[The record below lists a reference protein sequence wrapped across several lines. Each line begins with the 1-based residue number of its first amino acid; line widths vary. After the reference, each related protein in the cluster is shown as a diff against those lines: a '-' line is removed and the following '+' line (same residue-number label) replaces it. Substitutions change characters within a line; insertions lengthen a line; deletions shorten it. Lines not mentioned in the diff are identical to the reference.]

1 MSQPVPEMIP
11 VLSRGKHRRPED
23 GACFMEMVSVLG
35 GNRWS
40 DNPPGTHPLLAH
52 LARLVNDFTSDARRP
67 MLSPMV
73 PSVIGLDDT
82 DPHWDDAIAVLAAS
96 VALPLATSV
105 DQPALAAGLLTSAAR
120 LDAAQRPEIASLRAR
135 GRAVLATT
143 PDAAAWAQDF
153 TDHLGPARTRARA
166 GWPVVDFSV
175 RSIVASGSPRTDD
188 DLRELLA
195 AAIALCQRLTEAQV
209 DTQGAAHDTTL
220 VDHAVISRLLQDTP
234 AT

>member
-73 PSVIGLDDT
+73 PSVIGLDSA

-96 VALPLATSV
+96 VAL
-105 DQPALAAGLLTSAAR
+105 
-120 LDAAQRPEIASLRAR
+120 
-135 GRAVLATT
+135 
-143 PDAAAWAQDF
+143 
-153 TDHLGPARTRARA
+153 
-166 GWPVVDFSV
+166 
-175 RSIVASGSPRTDD
+175 
-188 DLRELLA
+188 
-195 AAIALCQRLTEAQV
+195 
-209 DTQGAAHDTTL
+209 
-220 VDHAVISRLLQDTP
+220 
-234 AT
+234 